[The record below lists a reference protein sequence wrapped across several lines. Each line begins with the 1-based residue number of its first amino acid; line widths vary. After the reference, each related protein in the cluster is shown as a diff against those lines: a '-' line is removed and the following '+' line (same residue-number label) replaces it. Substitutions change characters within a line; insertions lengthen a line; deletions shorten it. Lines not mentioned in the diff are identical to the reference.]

1 MTAILLSI
9 SLLLHVVAFYFI
21 AVLYMKYATIK
32 ELSDTQKRMIDE
44 AEQAMTSFLIEIKDE
59 NERLLQHLNSSSE
72 HPQQRNKSVTLEKK
86 DLQQNE
92 NPSKDNRRNAP
103 IVERQ
108 EDLPDYLAT
117 ANLVED
123 IIEITNA
130 PQEKMIPFELEAI
143 NLFKNG
149 HTVEQIAKKLNKGR
163 TEIELLLKFRQKK

>member
-21 AVLYMKYATIK
+21 AVLYMKYSTIK
-32 ELSDTQKRMIDE
+32 ELSDTQKKMIE
-44 AEQAMTSFLIEIKDE
+44 ETEQAMTSFLIEMKDE

-72 HPQQRNKSVTLEKK
+72 HPQQRNKSVMLEKK

-92 NPSKDNRRNAP
+92 IPSKESRRNDL

-108 EDLPDYLAT
+108 EDLPDYLAA

-149 HTVEQIAKKLNKGR
+149 HTVEQIAKKLNKGKI
-163 TEIELLLKFRQKK
+163 EIELLLKFRQK

>member
-9 SLLLHVVAFYFI
+9 SSLLHVVAFYFI
-21 AVLYMKYATIK
+21 AVLYMKYSTIK
-32 ELSDTQKRMIDE
+32 ELSDTQKKMIE
-44 AEQAMTSFLIEIKDE
+44 ETEQVITSFLIEMKDE
-59 NERLLQHLNSSSE
+59 NERLLQRLNSSSE

-86 DLQQNE
+86 GFQQNE
-92 NPSKDNRRNAP
+92 SPSKENRRNDS

-108 EDLPDYLAT
+108 EDLPDYLTA

-123 IIEITNA
+123 IIEITNV

-149 HTVEQIAKKLNKGR
+149 HTVEQIAKKLNKGK
-163 TEIELLLKFRQKK
+163 TEIELLLKFRQK